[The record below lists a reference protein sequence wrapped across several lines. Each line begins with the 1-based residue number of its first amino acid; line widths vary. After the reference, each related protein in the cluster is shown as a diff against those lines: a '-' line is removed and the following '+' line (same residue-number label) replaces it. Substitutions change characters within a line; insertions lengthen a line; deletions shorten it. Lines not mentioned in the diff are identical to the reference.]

1 MEFLKSFVIT
11 LVSTIVFMT
20 IIEIISPDNNMKKY
34 IKFVLGLV
42 LIAILIDP
50 ILIFFNRGEEIL
62 KGIVLDYNDYFFNN
76 KETGEE
82 KKSNIDAIK
91 NGFEINLNEN
101 CNNILKNKYPNYNFQ
116 CESKV
121 EINSDNLDFEIINLD
136 VMITKGQVKKVNKI
150 NISKEEKNENDIL
163 QKEIKKY
170 LSKELDL
177 KEKSISIKYW
187 FGGYNLNLEKLKKD
201 FKKFINNK
209 KINGVLIAILI
220 ILFLL
225 LSINILF
232 PKQESEKIVSTDKE
246 VINSEKTEYE
256 QKERNDLTNILRKI
270 EGVGEV
276 EVKINFESDF
286 VKVPAYEKNTQ
297 TSTTEETDTEG
308 GVRKNNQVLDN
319 STVVMATDKP
329 YILQTYKPK
338 VIGIVVVAKGAS
350 DSKVKH
356 NIELA
361 VSNLYNLSANK
372 VNVYPMK

>member
-177 KEKSISIKYW
+177 KEKSISIKY
-187 FGGYNLNLEKLKKD
+187 
-201 FKKFINNK
+201 
-209 KINGVLIAILI
+209 
-220 ILFLL
+220 
-225 LSINILF
+225 
-232 PKQESEKIVSTDKE
+232 
-246 VINSEKTEYE
+246 
-256 QKERNDLTNILRKI
+256 
-270 EGVGEV
+270 
-276 EVKINFESDF
+276 
-286 VKVPAYEKNTQ
+286 
-297 TSTTEETDTEG
+297 
-308 GVRKNNQVLDN
+308 
-319 STVVMATDKP
+319 
-329 YILQTYKPK
+329 
-338 VIGIVVVAKGAS
+338 
-350 DSKVKH
+350 
-356 NIELA
+356 
-361 VSNLYNLSANK
+361 
-372 VNVYPMK
+372 